1 MKLDLLNAAK
11 ADLKACVR
19 YYNSRPHKY
28 GRAIRKAFLRAV
40 AAIESNPR
48 LVLAR

>member
-19 YYNSRPHKY
+19 YYNSRPQKHG
-28 GRAIRKAFLRAV
+28 GRSGRR
-40 AAIESNPR
+40 SS
-48 LVLAR
+48 ARSL